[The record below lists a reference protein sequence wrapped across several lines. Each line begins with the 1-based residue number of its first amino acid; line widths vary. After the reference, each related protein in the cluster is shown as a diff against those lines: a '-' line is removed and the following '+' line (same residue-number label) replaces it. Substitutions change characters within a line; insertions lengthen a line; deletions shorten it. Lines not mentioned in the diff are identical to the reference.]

1 MDDYFSPVIVG
12 QSVAGR
18 SASEALVRAEAIWA
32 RVVELEAEFWPNEG
46 EEDTL
51 RVSKERK

>member
-1 MDDYFSPVIVG
+1 MNDYFAPLTTA

-18 SASEALVRAEAIWA
+18 SASEALARAEAIWA
-32 RVVELEAEFWPNEG
+32 RVIELEAEFWPNEG

-51 RVSKERK
+51 RVSK